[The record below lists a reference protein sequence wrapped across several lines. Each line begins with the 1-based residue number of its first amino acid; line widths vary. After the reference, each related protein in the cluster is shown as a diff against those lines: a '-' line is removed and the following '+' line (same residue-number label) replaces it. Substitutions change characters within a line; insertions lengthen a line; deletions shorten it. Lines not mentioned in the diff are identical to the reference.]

1 MGPGFLTSSW
11 PPCSLP
17 HIPGALWVL
26 GKARFLKW
34 RGEGSEIARHLGERL
49 GLGGSLF
56 SASRAPGGHLLGMG
70 RWGGGWNVGGER
82 LGAGGGS
89 RGEELRW

>member
-26 GKARFLKW
+26 GKAQLKW
-34 RGEGSEIARHLGERL
+34 RGEGSEIARHLGKRL
-49 GLGGSLF
+49 ELGGSLF
-56 SASRAPGGHLLGMG
+56 LASRGPGGHLLGMG
-70 RWGGGWNVGGER
+70 RWGEAGKWEERGWGQEGEAGER
-82 LGAGGGS
+82 N
-89 RGEELRW
+89 